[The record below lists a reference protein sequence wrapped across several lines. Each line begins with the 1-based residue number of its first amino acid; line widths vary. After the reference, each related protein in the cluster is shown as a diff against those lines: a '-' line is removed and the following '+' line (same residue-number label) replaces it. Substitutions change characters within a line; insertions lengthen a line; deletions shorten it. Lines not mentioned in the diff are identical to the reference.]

1 MDHLVEQSHRQFA
14 AIGGFCRP
22 WTYVNVS
29 IPSEVLYRETWGQT
43 GRTPITSSR
52 SGKDKSNPNLLVCL
66 ERIIPVSFFLWLG
79 CRVS

>member
-1 MDHLVEQSHRQFA
+1 MCGQ
-14 AIGGFCRP
+14 P
-22 WTYVNVS
+22 W
-29 IPSEVLYRETWGQT
+29 ETWGQT